1 MKVTFQDELDKWERL
16 TIADAL
22 EEVEFD
28 DGHQI
33 VTKGDN
39 GKDFFFILEGY
50 VTIINLSIAYYHSPS
65 FSEVTVDGFG
75 KNNKTLTTGD
85 YFGEVALLLQA
96 PRSAT
101 VTARGRVRAARLDNV
116 RFERVLAPAMDVLKE
131 RIAQY
136 QGIHF

>member
-50 VTIINLSIAYYHSPS
+50 VTSNTHTVITVH

-85 YFGEVALLLQA
+85 YFGEVALLLQT